1 MTRRLPGAAI
11 ILLFIGAAA
20 FPARLFAQD
29 EYHYEYKP
37 ASAGEAAQP
46 DPGRGGQ
53 GAAGSDLSGQ
63 LPPGQLPQGS
73 GLPGQLPPGHLPPG
87 QMPPGSGPLW
97 QRPPERHPPEP
108 GPVSPDGRPLR
119 KRTGAETPAAGAAS
133 FVKPDGGPYAGKG
146 AGEPSIAG
154 FDQALTRQYLERY
167 SRSGGREWLRAV
179 MKQAGPYI
187 PFIREQIA
195 ARNLPAELLYLPVIE
210 SGFVPTAR
218 SRSGATGLWQFMRNS
233 IAPFDIKINE
243 WADERMDF
251 WKSTEGALR
260 KLEDNYRALAD
271 WPLALAAY
279 NAGLGGIQRATRQA
293 GKADYWYLAEKKF
306 IKTETI
312 HYVPKFLAV
321 AYILSNPRK
330 FGLDLDWSGDP
341 RWERI
346 PVGKQVDLGMLA
358 EEAGVDGAALKAAN
372 RELFYGITP
381 PDKNYRLK
389 ARASD
394 SSRISEALERTETV
408 LIRHYFHT
416 IRYGD
421 TLSALAL
428 HYGIS
433 VDQIAEANPGVQA
446 RYLKI
451 GQQLRIPAYRDAGP
465 YQHGG
470 TAADDALKFTGSH
483 LVKRG
488 ETLWSIALAYGVDPE
503 VLAEANGMDLNDT
516 LREGRNLKT
525 PEPGGR

>member
-1 MTRRLPGAAI
+1 MVTRRLLDPGVMV
-11 ILLFIGAAA
+11 ILLLIGAAA
-20 FPARLFAQD
+20 FPARLPAQD
-29 EYHYEYKP
+29 EYYYDYKP
-37 ASAGEAAQP
+37 LGPEDAAQP
-46 DPGRGGQ
+46 APALAPASGGGGR
-53 GAAGSDLSGQ
+53 GAAGS
-63 LPPGQLPQGS
+63 
-73 GLPGQLPPGHLPPG
+73 GLAGYT
-87 QMPPGSGPLW
+87 PLGFA
-97 QRPPERHPPEP
+97 PPERRLPEP
-108 GPVSPDGRPLR
+108 GPVSPEGRPLR
-119 KRTGAETPAAGAAS
+119 GRADAETQAAGAALFS
-133 FVKPDGGPYAGKG
+133 RPEGGPYAGGG
-146 AGEPSIAG
+146 AGEPGIPG
-154 FDQALTRQYLERY
+154 FDQALTRRYVEQY
-167 SRSGGREWLRAV
+167 SRGGGREWLQAV
-179 MKQAGPYI
+179 MKRAGPYI

-195 ARNLPAELLYLPVIE
+195 ARNLPPELLYLPVIE

-260 KLEDNYRALAD
+260 KLEDNYRALGD

-279 NAGLGGIQRATRQA
+279 NAGLGGVQRAARQA
-293 GKADYWYLAEKKF
+293 GRADYWYLSEKKF
-306 IKTETI
+306 IKTETV

-330 FGLDLDWSGDP
+330 FALDLDWSGDP
-341 RWERI
+341 RWELI

-389 ARASD
+389 ARAAD

-408 LIRHYFHT
+408 LIKHYFHT

-433 VDQIAEANPGVQA
+433 VAQITEANPGVRAQ
-446 RYLKI
+446 YLRI

-465 YQHGG
+465 YRHAG
-470 TAADDALKFTGSH
+470 TTADDALRFTGSH

-503 VLAEANGMDLNDT
+503 VLAEANGMNLNDT

-525 PEPGGR
+525 PGPEGR

>member
-1 MTRRLPGAAI
+1 MRRGFPAAAAA
-11 ILLFIGAAA
+11 LVFAWAAA
-20 FPARLFAQD
+20 FPAGLPAQD
-29 EYHYEYKP
+29 EHRYEYKP
-37 ASAGEAAQP
+37 VLPEEAPQPAP
-46 DPGRGGQ
+46 DPGRRDY
-53 GAAGSDLSGQ
+53 GAAGFGAAGQ
-63 LPPGQLPQGS
+63 APPGY
-73 GLPGQLPPGHLPPG
+73 
-87 QMPPGSGPLW
+87 
-97 QRPPERHPPEP
+97 RPPELRPPARMLP
-108 GPVSPDGRPLR
+108 GPVSADGRPLR
-119 KRTGAETPAAGAAS
+119 GNAGAETPDAADFAGPA
-133 FVKPDGGPYAGKG
+133 GGPYAGRG
-146 AGEPSIAG
+146 AGEPGIPG
-154 FDQALTRQYLERY
+154 FDRELTREYLERY
-167 SRSGGREWLRAV
+167 SKSGGREWLQAV
-179 MKQAGPYI
+179 MKRAGPYI

-233 IAPFDIKINE
+233 IGPFDIKINE

-251 WKSTEGALR
+251 WKSTEGALG
-260 KLEDNYRALAD
+260 KLEDNYRAFGD

-279 NAGLGGIQRATRQA
+279 NAGLGGMQRAVRQA

-346 PVGKQVDLGMLA
+346 PVGKQVDLGVLA
-358 EEAGVDGAALKAAN
+358 REAGVDGDALRAAN
-372 RELFYGITP
+372 QELFYGITP

-389 ARASD
+389 ARAAE
-394 SSRISEALERTETV
+394 SSRISEALERAESV
-408 LIRHYFHT
+408 LIKHYIHT

-433 VDQIAEANPGVQA
+433 VAQITEANPGVRAQ
-446 RYLKI
+446 YLRI

-465 YQHGG
+465 YQHGN
-470 TAADDALKFTGSH
+470 TAADDALRFTGSH

-503 VLAEANGMDLNDT
+503 ALAEANGMNLNDT
-516 LREGRNLKT
+516 LREGRSLKT
-525 PEPGGR
+525 PEPEGR